1 MDGIINV
8 NKPKGITSFDV
19 IRKLRKILSM
29 RKIGHTG
36 TLDPLAEGVLL
47 VCVGKAT
54 KLAQDIEA
62 HSKEYIA
69 GFELGYKTDTYDIE
83 GVTVDKKEN
92 FSVTLEELS
101 EVIKKFI
108 GNIKQVPPMYSAI
121 KINGQ
126 KLYDLAR
133 KGEVVEREAR
143 DIFIESIE
151 VLEFDGKKGILKCK
165 VSKGTYIRSLI
176 YDIGEELNTFAV
188 MTSLVRTQVGEENI
202 CKSFSLEDIE
212 NLKQKDDLSF
222 ITSVEDYFV
231 CPKIN
236 ISGEKNHTLFLNG
249 NTLIFDGN
257 DGMYKV
263 YYENKFLGLA
273 TLKNNR
279 LKGYKYY

>member
-133 KGEVVEREAR
+133 KGEVIEREAR

>member
-1 MDGIINV
+1 MNGIINV

-19 IRKLRKILSM
+19 IRKLRKILSL

-36 TLDPLAEGVLL
+36 TLDPMAEGVLL

-69 GFELGYKTDTYDIE
+69 EFELGYKTDTYDIE
-83 GVTVDKKEN
+83 GAVIDRTEN
-92 FSVTLEELS
+92 FSVSREKLL
-101 EVIKKFI
+101 EVIKMFV
-108 GNIKQVPPMYSAI
+108 GDIKQIPPMYSAI

-133 KGEVVEREAR
+133 KGEVIEREAR
-143 DIFIESIE
+143 NITIKSIDL
-151 VLEFDGKKGILKCK
+151 LEFDGIKAKIKCS

-176 YDIGEELNTFAV
+176 YDIGEELKTFAV
-188 MTSLVRTQVGEENI
+188 MTSLVRTRVGEETI
-202 CKSFSLEDIE
+202 EKSFTLEDIE
-212 NLKQKDDLSF
+212 KLKNEGNTAF
-222 ITSVEDYFV
+222 ITSVENYFTY
-231 CPKIN
+231 PKIT

-249 NTLIFDGN
+249 NTLVFNEN
-257 DGMYKV
+257 DGSYRV
-263 YYENKFLGLA
+263 YYENNFLGLA
-273 TLKNNR
+273 VIKNNR

>member
-101 EVIKKFI
+101 EVIKEFI

-151 VLEFDGKKGILKCK
+151 ILEFDGKKGILKCK